1 MPSVLP
7 SSAARTRRARS
18 RATGTRNPAPFKL
31 VYVLGIHQPLPM
43 HAQEGPA
50 EGSLYGGEREVDVEP
65 PARGMDVG
73 EAFGRLECPYLL
85 EANEDQRP
93 LPAGDDARRR
103 ARSVR
108 LQPRTAVAQPL
119 EALRHARLG
128 ERLEQVV
135 DDAEI
140 ERLERML
147 ARGGGED
154 EQGRGGPLRV
164 GPHKLEAL
172 VVHLAA
178 YQLHVDEGDVDGDI
192 GGRRIE
198 DLPRIVRGCY
208 RADDLRGA
216 GRLQELDEMVARRP
230 LVFDDQR
237 AQRH

>member
-1 MPSVLP
+1 MKT
-7 SSAARTRRARS
+7 SARFL
-18 RATGTRNPAPFKL
+18 RATMRDG
-31 VYVLGIHQPLPM
+31 
-43 HAQEGPA
+43 
-50 EGSLYGGEREVDVEP
+50 
-65 PARGMDVG
+65 
-73 EAFGRLECPYLL
+73 
-85 EANEDQRP
+85 
-93 LPAGDDARRR
+93 
-103 ARSVR
+103 
-108 LQPRTAVAQPL
+108 
-119 EALRHARLG
+119 
-128 ERLEQVV
+128 
-135 DDAEI
+135 
-140 ERLERML
+140 

-164 GPHKLEAL
+164 GPHKLETL

-237 AQRH
+237 AQRHGKASAGISTIERVRPSSVSSRKAATPE